1 MYDEYK
7 CIDEWAFSSVTAS
20 KSVSLCLMNRV
31 ISITNAP
38 KPYFVYIKVVQKN
51 SENAIGIIA
60 IAHQLERRLGWEVA

>member
-1 MYDEYK
+1 
-7 CIDEWAFSSVTAS
+7 
-20 KSVSLCLMNRV
+20 MNRV

-60 IAHQLERRLGWEVA
+60 IAHQ